1 LKESNRRN
9 ELVPEIQ
16 RYEEMIKQMH
26 LHIEE
31 GAKSIQKEEDKNAE
45 LT

>member
-1 LKESNRRN
+1 MKERERKDQ
-9 ELVPEIQ
+9 LVPEIQ

-31 GAKSIQKEEDKNAE
+31 GSKSIQKEEEKNVE